1 MKLRALPFL
10 RDQAAVR
17 EFERQDAAHRELVF
31 YSEGAHDWPH
41 IGPVVTQLLTTRS
54 RPFSYLA
61 SDPADPGLAID
72 DDRLK
77 RFLIGAGTA
86 RTVLFA
92 RIDAGVFSMTLP
104 DLGNLWLKRSVHPV
118 HYAYLFHSFNSTHT
132 SYRTGAFDQFDSVLC
147 VGPHHVD
154 EIRRTEEV
162 YDLPRK
168 ELVEHGSSKLDTLLA
183 EIGGVG
189 RPAARA
195 TRVLVAPTWGEHSI
209 LESGLGPALLEVLSA
224 AGLEAVVRPHPMTSR
239 RLPDLLA
246 KIATAAPAVQVERDM
261 SATESWLRSDVMI
274 SDWSGAATEYAF
286 ATGKPVVYIETPPKI
301 MNAEWERIGLPSFE
315 ARIRGELGAVVRP
328 TELERLPE
336 AIRDLVVDR
345 AATRDRILAA
355 RERSTFNLGTSS
367 TAAAQFLD
375 AASVGA

>member
-1 MKLRALPFL
+1 VKLPTLPFL

-17 EFERQDAAHRELVF
+17 EFERQDPTHRQLVF

-41 IGPVVTQLLTTRS
+41 IGPVVTELLTTRS

-77 RFLIGAGTA
+77 RFPIGAGTA
-86 RTVLFA
+86 GTVLFA
-92 RIDAGVFSMTLP
+92 RIKAGVFAMTLP

-162 YDLPRK
+162 YGLPRK
-168 ELVEHGSSKLDTLLA
+168 ELVEHGSSKLDMLLG
-183 EIGGVG
+183 EIGAVEAPSA
-189 RPAARA
+189 RAAR
-195 TRVLVAPTWGEHSI
+195 VLIAPTWGEHSI
-209 LESGLGPALLEVLSA
+209 LESGLGPPLLEVLSA
-224 AGLEAVVRPHPMTSR
+224 AGLDAVVRPHPMTSR
-239 RLPDLLA
+239 RLPGLLA
-246 KIATAAPAVQVERDM
+246 KIATGPAVHVEQDM
-261 SATESWLRSDVMI
+261 SATESWLRSDLMI

-315 ARIRGELGAVVRP
+315 DRIRGELGAVVSP

-336 AIRDLVVDR
+336 VIGDLLAGG
-345 AATRDRILAA
+345 AATRDRISAA
-355 RERSTFNLGTSS
+355 RERSTFNLGASS
-367 TAAAQFLD
+367 TAAARFLD
-375 AASVGA
+375 AASAGA